1 MHRTLVLELNI
12 LAWQPSIEEFNFPLA
27 RDCSGGKTGICV
39 NGRELHEKDLEVLS
53 RRGLPRTYGKAYD
66 VDIFGN
72 VTDTNTGQP
81 LKTLRIL
88 APS

>member
-1 MHRTLVLELNI
+1 M
-12 LAWQPSIEEFNFPLA
+12 
-27 RDCSGGKTGICV
+27 

-66 VDIFGN
+66 VDILGN

-81 LKTLRIL
+81 LNTLRIL